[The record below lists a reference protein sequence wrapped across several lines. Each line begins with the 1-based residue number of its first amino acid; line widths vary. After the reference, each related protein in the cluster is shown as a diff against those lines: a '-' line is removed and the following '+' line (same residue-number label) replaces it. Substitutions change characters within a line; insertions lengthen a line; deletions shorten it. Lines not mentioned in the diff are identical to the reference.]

1 MATGRAVS
9 AFAQVSN
16 LEPFGLAVARED
28 SAGDLRVRAIARPPR
43 TMLVRLLC
51 ISTASEMKPAVAHL
65 WQRRPRLGRFG
76 SSTLCRASECVDSVP
91 RSLAR
96 VRGEKGPSVLMGR
109 QPSRPSDA
117 QPSTAPLR
125 APLAERPPR
134 PTVTAS
140 EDPPGPARRTA
151 GGFVPAP
158 PCGDL

>member
-96 VRGEKGPSVLMGR
+96 SRSRGKGAFGPDGPPALPPVRC
-109 QPSRPSDA
+109 A
-117 QPSTAPLR
+117 
-125 APLAERPPR
+125 
-134 PTVTAS
+134 TVNGAVAGS
-140 EDPPGPARRTA
+140 ARRAAASPYGHGLRRST
-151 GGFVPAP
+151 
-158 PCGDL
+158 